1 MHWFIMRTW
10 HIGPKVRGKTWSWNS
25 IHQIKQYAT
34 IFTFVIWPLKDILE
48 CWSLKR
54 YLTSNLI
61 SRTLT
66 KVLKHFLHKMYSIN
80 LLFGMKEKGLTP
92 KIRDLERSNVF
103 FPQLFT
109 KEYFLI
115 Y

>member
-1 MHWFIMRTW
+1 
-10 HIGPKVRGKTWSWNS
+10 
-25 IHQIKQYAT
+25 
-34 IFTFVIWPLKDILE
+34 
-48 CWSLKR
+48 
-54 YLTSNLI
+54 
-61 SRTLT
+61 
-66 KVLKHFLHKMYSIN
+66 MYSIN
-80 LLFGMKEKGLTP
+80 LLFDMKEKGLTP